1 MCKITCPQ
9 CGDDL
14 EEQLGYRSYEKSHT
28 CSSCGTVL
36 TRDNIFS
43 DDWGI
48 FVACPRCGENAY
60 DSSFS
65 SYTRCSECGAKLKK
79 WSDNCYEVVDDDND
93 DDDDD
98 DDDNYTTNTSS
109 DESDDSIWDNGGWVV
124 PFSIIV
130 AIIFCLI
137 FFK

>member
-28 CSSCGTVL
+28 CSRCGASL
-36 TRDNIFS
+36 TRDSIYA
-43 DDWGI
+43 DDWDI
-48 FVACPRCGENAY
+48 FVACPRCGENVY
-60 DSSFS
+60 DSSYS
-65 SYTRCSECGAKLKK
+65 DYTICSKCGAWLKK
-79 WSDNCYEVVDDDND
+79 WSDDCYEFVDDDND
-93 DDDDD
+93 SDDD
-98 DDDNYTTNTSS
+98 DDDNYTSSTSS
-109 DESDDSIWDNGGWVV
+109 DDSDESFWDNGNWVV

>member
-98 DDDNYTTNTSS
+98 NYTTNTSS